1 MAEESASED
10 RTEAATPRR
19 RARAREEGRVA
30 LSRETTSLA
39 TLVAGAAMLLLVGP
53 ALARSSLHD
62 LAPLLTD
69 YASIGVGAGSLLA
82 LRVLAASVAPVVLAV
97 LAAAVAATFAQ
108 TGFLFHAGALMPDI
122 TRVSPLAGLRRLF
135 GIDGLAEAA
144 RALAKLVAALLAM
157 RAALLPLLARLPGT
171 PSYPPESTWPALLH
185 AALLR
190 LAVAAIAVQAAAA
203 ALDLGWTRWR
213 HGRSLRMSREDVRQ
227 EHKES
232 EGDPAVKGRI
242 RRLRLARARRRMLA
256 AVPKATVVITN
267 PTHYAVALYYQNAH
281 GAAPRVVA
289 KGIDHMAA
297 RIRAVAEEH
306 RVPMVANPPLAR
318 ALHAVDIDAEI
329 PAEHFQAVAQII
341 AYIWRLDRRTPRL

>member
-19 RARAREEGRVA
+19 RARAREEGRAA
-30 LSRETTSLA
+30 LSREATSLA
-39 TLVAGAAMLLLVGP
+39 TLVAGAGMLLLAGP
-53 ALARSSLHD
+53 ALARSALHD
-62 LAPLLTD
+62 LAALLAG
-69 YASIGVGAGSLLA
+69 YASIGPRTACLLA
-82 LRVLAASVAPVVLAV
+82 LRVLAATATPVVLAV
-97 LAAAVAATFAQ
+97 LAAAVAATLAQ
-108 TGFLFHAGALMPDI
+108 TGFLLHAGALMPDFG
-122 TRVSPLAGLRRLF
+122 RVSPLAGLRRLF

-144 RALAKLVAALLAM
+144 RALAKLVAGVFAM
-157 RAALLPLLARLPGT
+157 RVALMPLLAGLAGAP
-171 PSYPPESTWPALLH
+171 YPPEAAWPGLMQ
-185 AALLR
+185 AALVR

-203 ALDLGWTRWR
+203 GLDLAWVRWR
-213 HGRSLRMSREDVRQ
+213 HAKSLRMSRQDVRQ

-242 RRLRLARARRRMLA
+242 RRLRLMRARRRMLA
-256 AVPKATVVITN
+256 SVPKATVVITN
-267 PTHYAVALYYQNAH
+267 PTHYAVALFYQNAQ

>member
-1 MAEESASED
+1 MAEDGAAED

-19 RARAREEGRVA
+19 RARAREEGRVP
-30 LSRETTSLA
+30 LSREATSLA
-39 TLVAGAAMLLLVGP
+39 TLVAGAGMLLLAGP
-53 ALARSSLHD
+53 ALARSALHD
-62 LAPLLTD
+62 LAVLLAG
-69 YASIGVGAGSLLA
+69 YASISAGAGALLA
-82 LRVLAASVAPVVLAV
+82 LRVLAATATPVVLAV
-97 LAAAVAATFAQ
+97 LAASVAATLAQ
-108 TGFLFHAGALMPDI
+108 TGLLFHAGALMPDI
-122 TRVSPLAGLRRLF
+122 ARVSPMAGLRRLF

-144 RALAKLVAALLAM
+144 RAFAKLAAGLFAL
-157 RAALLPLLARLPGT
+157 RAAFMPLLARLPGGL
-171 PSYPPESTWPALLH
+171 YLPEAGWPGLLH

-190 LAVAAIAVQAAAA
+190 LAVAAIAVQAASAGV
-203 ALDLGWTRWR
+203 DLAWVRWR
-213 HGRSLRMSREDVRQ
+213 HARSLRMSREDVRQ

-256 AVPKATVVITN
+256 SVPKATVVITN
-267 PTHYAVALYYQNAH
+267 PTHYAVALFYQNAQ

-318 ALHAVDIDAEI
+318 ALHTVDIDAEI

-341 AYIWRLDRRTPRL
+341 AYIWRLDRRTARL